1 MNNMPLYLSKEII
14 TDSDD
19 SESQSSGRE
28 SLEPRTKAK
37 KSDPQ
42 KGSRLSISNQTSSSA
57 VRHISASESSASG
70 SEAEAPVRKAPES
83 GNTYDK

>member
-1 MNNMPLYLSKEII
+1 MPLFLSKEII

-19 SESQSSGRE
+19 SESQSPDRE
-28 SLEPRTKAK
+28 SLQLRTKAK

-42 KGSRLSISNQTSSSA
+42 QGTRLSISNQISSSA
-57 VRHISASESSASG
+57 TRHVSASDSSASG
-70 SEAEAPVRKAPES
+70 SEAEASARKAPES